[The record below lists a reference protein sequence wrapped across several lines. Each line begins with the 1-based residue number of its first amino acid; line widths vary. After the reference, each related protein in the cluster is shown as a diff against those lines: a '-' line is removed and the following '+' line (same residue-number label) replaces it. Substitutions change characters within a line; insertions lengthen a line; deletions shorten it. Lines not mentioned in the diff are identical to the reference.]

1 VNKIFFSFLVVLLLL
16 ACTEKKGNVMPV
28 VPDLSDVRANLAF
41 VCTHEMTVF
50 PSLDREADYL
60 FKYARYLEKK
70 DGAKDFDDIARYYR
84 IAAVHGHYK
93 ANGNLQRLIS
103 EGSARSPHAQEEVI
117 ALASQ
122 LIDQGVPGG
131 YYDIGHYLELGYG
144 FKRDREMALRFFRK
158 AADAGSPAAQYYV
171 AELLAPADRA
181 PDIAEQMRKCSA
193 DQGYGEAAS
202 SLGVNYGTRKM
213 YAQAVD
219 AFQKGV
225 KSGNSQSASF
235 LKSAFK
241 DPPADDR
248 LYYLAVPEDSE
259 RASRYKLIWEFLI
272 ANDGRNP
279 KVPDIDQIV
288 PLPPAKLPPWDGTF
302 QWQKEQDAAVPPEKP
317 SDELINRLSR
327 EKNLDPA
334 TGLPLPGTPGNAH
347 SQKLGSNED
356 MVVRSG
362 EPCPE
367 TGVWCSQRHP
377 EKEKNIRHHFF
388 EGQIMPSVAISHPRS
403 PRWLQHVL
411 GERREVV
418 QVTWK
423 READDERDA

>member
-1 VNKIFFSFLVVLLLL
+1 MKIAISLLIFLSISS
-16 ACTEKKGNVMPV
+16 CQKKENPV
-28 VPDLSDVRANLAF
+28 ANLPDPNLVRANLAF
-41 VCTHEMTVF
+41 TCIHQADSL
-50 PSLDREADYL
+50 PSLDAEADQL
-60 FKYARYLEKK
+60 FKYAIYLEKK
-70 DGAKDFDDIARYYR
+70 EGSKDFDDIARYYR
-84 IAAVHGHYK
+84 IAAAHDHYK
-93 ANGNLQRLIS
+93 ANGNLQKLIS
-103 EGSARSPHAQEEVI
+103 QGNALSLDAPKETL
-117 ALASQ
+117 ALAAR
-122 LIDQGVPGG
+122 LVDQGIPGG

-144 FKRDREMALRFFRK
+144 LKQDKEMALRYFRK
-158 AADAGSPAAQYYV
+158 AADLGSPDAQYYV
-171 AELLAPADRA
+171 AELLRPADRDPETA
-181 PDIAEQMRKCSA
+181 QKMRACAANQSFGK
-193 DQGYGEAAS
+193 AAS
-202 SLGVNYGTRKM
+202 KLGIYLSIKRQYPEAVAIFQLGV
-213 YAQAVD
+213 
-219 AFQKGV
+219 KGGDV
-225 KSGNSQSASF
+225 LSA
-235 LKSAFK
+235 LVLEEGFK
-241 DPPADDR
+241 GPLPADE
-248 LYYLAVPEDSE
+248 LNYLGLGVDLE
-259 RASRYKLIWEFLI
+259 RSSRYKLIREF
-272 ANDGRNP
+272 AVVNDGRNP

-302 QWQKEQDAAVPPEKP
+302 QWQKVQDAAVPPEKP

-347 SQKLGSNED
+347 SQKLGSNKD
-356 MVVRSG
+356 MVVHSG